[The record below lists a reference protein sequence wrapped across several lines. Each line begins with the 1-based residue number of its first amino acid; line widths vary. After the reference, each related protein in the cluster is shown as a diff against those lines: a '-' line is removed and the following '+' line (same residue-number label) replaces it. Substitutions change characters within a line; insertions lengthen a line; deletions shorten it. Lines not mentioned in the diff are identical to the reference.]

1 MEAVLIG
8 IVLALIG
15 VAVCFF
21 GLRYWFIMLPIF
33 GAVIGFFAGAR
44 VMQDLF
50 GTGFLAT
57 TTSWIVGIVV
67 ALVFAAL
74 SYFVWYAGAII
85 QAGAVGALVFS
96 GVLHAVFTNP
106 WGVLLF
112 IVTAIG
118 ALIFAVSALI
128 LNLPVYI
135 VIINSAIG
143 GAALAIAGILTILG
157 QITVTELANGATVAV
172 TDESRFQ
179 GAGWLW
185 VVADIVLA
193 LAGIFFQVQ
202 SMNQVRLPEEKWVP
216 ARAV

>member
-1 MEAVLIG
+1 MEAMLIG
-8 IVLALIG
+8 IVIAVIG
-15 VAVCFF
+15 VVVCFF
-21 GLRYWFIMLPIF
+21 GLRFWFILLPVF
-33 GAVIGFFAGAR
+33 GAVTGFFVGAR
-44 VMQDLF
+44 IMQDLF

-57 TTSWIVGIVV
+57 ATSWIVGIIV
-67 ALVFAAL
+67 AVVFAAL

-96 GVLHAVFTNP
+96 GVLHAVLPNP

-185 VVADIVLA
+185 VVADIVLT
-193 LAGIFFQVQ
+193 LAGIFFQIQ